1 MLVVEIAAGE
11 EVRPEDHVVAAMREA
26 VRRAVERGTLRSA
39 ARSIDVSPST
49 LNAFLNGARPHA
61 ATRRK
66 VGEWM
71 VRTSHLDRGR
81 EADTARAAVEFFVS
95 YLDRENRPHA
105 RRALVQTLREFY
117 AERSVT
123 LPRWIERLPP
133 ERS

>member
-1 MLVVEIAAGE
+1 MLAVEIAAGE
-11 EVRPEDHVVAAMREA
+11 EVHAGDHIVTAMREA

-66 VGEWM
+66 VAEWM

-81 EADTARAAVEFFVS
+81 EAETARAAVEFFVS
-95 YLDRENRPHA
+95 YLERENRPHA
-105 RRALVQTLREFY
+105 RRELLHGLRDLY
-117 AERSVT
+117 GRWSVA

>member
-11 EVRPEDHVVAAMREA
+11 EVHAGDRIVAAMREA

-49 LNAFLNGARPHA
+49 LNAFLNGANPHG

-66 VGEWM
+66 LSEWM

-95 YLDRENRPHA
+95 YLHRENRPDA

-117 AERSVT
+117 AERSVV

-133 ERS
+133 ERP